1 MKTATTLAR
10 LSADELR
17 AALKLP
23 AWVHPVLVLASRR
36 LATVLARFDD
46 EVAHGISGGGNGV
59 PAAATRALAAF
70 GISCEVGGSG
80 SLCDGAAIVL
90 ANHPG
95 AFDALALFAAI
106 GRDDVRVLA
115 LDRPFLA
122 ALPGLAK
129 VLIPVPS
136 DAVGRA
142 VALRT
147 ARRHLAA
154 GGLLLHFPA
163 GAIEPDPAMD
173 DRPHTYAPSWKPGLE
188 VLLADN
194 TPIVLACVAHVHHAA
209 IERSWPVAAARA
221 RGVTLL
227 GPLVATWHAR
237 LAPKTVYVQFA
248 TTDARTPLA
257 APFPANSTTW
267 PLRDAADA
275 LFDQVRARFFPDAR

>member
-1 MKTATTLAR
+1 LKTATLAR
-10 LSADELR
+10 LSADELA

-23 AWVHPVLVLASRR
+23 GWVHPALVLASRR
-36 LATVLARFDD
+36 LAKVLARFDD
-46 EVAHGISGGGNGV
+46 EVAHGLPS
-59 PAAATRALAAF
+59 AATRALAAF
-70 GISCEVGGSG
+70 GISCETGGNQT
-80 SLCDGAAIVL
+80 LPDGAAIVL

-122 ALPGLAK
+122 ALPGLSK
-129 VLIPVPS
+129 VLIPVPQ

-147 ARRHLAA
+147 ARRHLAN

-163 GAIEPDPAMD
+163 GAIEPDPAID
-173 DRPHTYAPSWKPGLE
+173 DRPHTHAPPWQPGLD
-188 VLLADN
+188 VLLAAD
-194 TPIVLACVAHVHHAA
+194 TPVTLACVANVHHAR
-209 IERSWPVAAARA
+209 IERSWPVAATRA

-227 GPLVATWHAR
+227 GPLVATWNPR

-248 TTDARTPLA
+248 TSSGPT
-257 APFPANSTTW
+257 
-267 PLRDAADA
+267 LRNAADA
-275 LFDQVRARFFPDAR
+275 LFDQVARRFPEAR